1 MMRRNGTISDRI
13 LDIFGA
19 IACIALAYLSFQ
31 QLIMPLE
38 WSEDYSEWELL
49 IMTAL
54 YILVLVAALMAI
66 KIIPDRMLSVLV
78 AAMLVCACL
87 AQIYIVHEIQAR
99 PYIDLSHIVNQNREL
114 VNNGEHYFTDVEQFS
129 LYPNNIPLAI
139 VIYWVYRLAAFLGRT
154 DYEFAGGLF
163 NVAMNML
170 TYICSYRIVRRYRG
184 HRTSVM
190 FLFFLITNLTLYG
203 YASYYYTDTVSLG
216 MTMAAVDLFL
226 TGESTENRYK
236 RTILLSASG
245 FMTLLAFRIRATSIF
260 IVVAA
265 LVYVILRVQYR
276 RVIRVALPVIAGVI
290 IASACYSGLYHYHV
304 NFDTTD
310 TAAPWQHWVAMAANL
325 ETGGAYNEQDVA
337 ETQAQPDHQS
347 KVDYNVEKWK
357 SRVLD
362 NGLVGNIELI
372 LNKEKHVWS
381 YGCKLYFVY
390 LELVKDQRPLYDWMV
405 GDKSHYFKH
414 MMMAQNLIML
424 TLMLAST
431 AVTFIRGKRGDDR
444 TYS

>member
-1 MMRRNGTISDRI
+1 MSAHNIKVSDSI
-13 LDIFGA
+13 IAVFGV
-19 IACIALAYLSFQ
+19 IACAALTYLSYQ

-38 WSEDYSEWELL
+38 WSEDYSECELL
-49 IMTAL
+49 VMTAI
-54 YILVLVAALMAI
+54 YVVVLVVAVMAI
-66 KIIPDRMLSVLV
+66 RRIPDRMLSVLV

-87 AQIYIVHEIQAR
+87 IQIYIVHEIQVR
-99 PYIDLSHIVNQNREL
+99 PSTDLSNIINQNREL
-114 VNNGEHYFTDVEQFS
+114 IKNGEHLFTDVEYYS
-129 LYPNNIPLAI
+129 LYSNNIPLAI
-139 VIYWVYRLAAFLGRT
+139 VIYWVYWIADILGRT

-184 HRTSVM
+184 HRTSVI

-226 TGESTENRYK
+226 TGASAENRYK

-245 FMTLLAFRIRATSIF
+245 FMMLLAFRIRATSIF
-260 IVVAA
+260 ILVAA
-265 LVYVILRVQYR
+265 LVYAVLRMQYR
-276 RVIRVALPVIAGVI
+276 RAIRFALPVIAGVI
-290 IASACYSGLYHYHV
+290 VASACYSGLYHYHI

-310 TAAPWQHWVAMAANL
+310 TAAPWQHWVAMAANP
-325 ETGGAYNEQDVA
+325 ETGGGFNAQDVA

-347 KVDYNVEKWK
+347 KVEYNVEKWK
-357 SRVLD
+357 SRVLN
-362 NGLVGNIELI
+362 NGLSGNVELI

-390 LELVKDQRPLYDWMV
+390 LELVKDQRPLYEWMV
-405 GDKSHYFKH
+405 GDQSHYFKH
-414 MMMAQNLIML
+414 MMMAQNLILL

-431 AVTFIRGKRGDDR
+431 AVTFIRGKRGDNR
-444 TYS
+444 IYS